1 MKTLFKLAACFA
13 SATAFNANALESL
26 SSDGSTTADLN
37 AMLGVNYIHSQGVTG
52 QGAKIANVEGGLSF
66 FNHDIFSASD
76 KGGIYVPSTA
86 DTSVTGHATAC
97 AGIMAGDGGV
107 ASGAKIYSGTIA
119 TQANSDGTF
128 AISGKSFYD
137 TYENYFTTQ
146 KADVINSSWG
156 NNDAGNP
163 NVIDISLN
171 ALIYNYKTT
180 TLVVAAGNSGA
191 PKDGA
196 TTTVATPARLSNSI
210 SVGALGNPNSF
221 NAIASF
227 SSRGPVDFYNYDTGQ
242 TLSGVRVG
250 VDVVAPGQN
259 IGVATYLT
267 GNPSITGAYSYD
279 SGTSFAAPIVSGVV
293 SLLYS
298 DSYAKNRGEESRD
311 ARLMKAVIINSA
323 DKVSGWDNGQRVR
336 NNVQVSG
343 FNGAANASFDN
354 VIVTD
359 QSLDYT
365 YGGGA
370 LNAKAAYEQYAES
383 STWIMGDV
391 ALGGEY
397 VQAIGTA
404 EAGDVLT
411 TTLTWF
417 EQIAVGIDDSGDD
430 YSFGYGDAAFSNLDL
445 EVWYYDAAADAY
457 SAVALSDSLYNSVE
471 HLSFA
476 LEAAGQYFLRVVFD
490 EMIYG
495 DLLGDAETF
504 ALVWNLAAIPEAAE
518 FAAMFGLLAL
528 IFALRRKA
536 G

>member
-1 MKTLFKLAACFA
+1 M
-13 SATAFNANALESL
+13 
-26 SSDGSTTADLN
+26 
-37 AMLGVNYIHSQGVTG
+37 
-52 QGAKIANVEGGLSF
+52 
-66 FNHDIFSASD
+66 
-76 KGGIYVPSTA
+76 
-86 DTSVTGHATAC
+86 
-97 AGIMAGDGGV
+97 
-107 ASGAKIYSGTIA
+107 
-119 TQANSDGTF
+119 
-128 AISGKSFYD
+128 
-137 TYENYFTTQ
+137 
-146 KADVINSSWG
+146 
-156 NNDAGNP
+156 
-163 NVIDISLN
+163 
-171 ALIYNYKTT
+171 
-180 TLVVAAGNSGA
+180 VAAGNSGA
-191 PKDGA
+191 PENGA
-196 TTTVATPARLSNSI
+196 TTTVSTPARISNAI

-221 NAIASF
+221 NTIASF
-227 SSRGPVDFYNYDTGQ
+227 SSRGPVDFYNYGTGQ
-242 TLSGVRVG
+242 TVSAARVG
-250 VDVVAPGQN
+250 VDVVAPGQS
-259 IGVATYLT
+259 ISVASYEAV
-267 GNPSITGAYSYD
+267 NPSITGFYTYG

-343 FNGAANASFDN
+343 FNGGADVSFDN
-354 VIVTD
+354 VIATE

-370 LNAKAAYEQYAES
+370 LNAKAAYEQYAEN
-383 STWIMGDV
+383 STWVMGDV

-404 EAGDVLT
+404 KAGDILT

-417 EQIAVGIDDSGDD
+417 EQIGVDIDDSGDD

-445 EVWYYDAAADAY
+445 EVWYYDASSDAY

-504 ALVWNLAAIPEAAE
+504 ALVWNLAAIPEASD

-528 IFALRRKA
+528 ILAFYRNRR
-536 G
+536 